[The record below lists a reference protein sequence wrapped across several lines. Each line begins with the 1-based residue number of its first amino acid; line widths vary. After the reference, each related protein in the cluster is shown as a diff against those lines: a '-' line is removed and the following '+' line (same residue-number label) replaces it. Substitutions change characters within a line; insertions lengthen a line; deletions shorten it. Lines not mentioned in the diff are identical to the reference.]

1 MPALPVHP
9 PQDRETVPLE
19 GMRLTSDGGEVGKV
33 FEMGSVSCVPSTG
46 SHETTCCGFSSTE
59 SGTNGYSG

>member
-33 FEMGSVSCVPSTG
+33 FEMGSVSCVPST
-46 SHETTCCGFSSTE
+46 ESTK
-59 SGTNGYSG
+59 TA